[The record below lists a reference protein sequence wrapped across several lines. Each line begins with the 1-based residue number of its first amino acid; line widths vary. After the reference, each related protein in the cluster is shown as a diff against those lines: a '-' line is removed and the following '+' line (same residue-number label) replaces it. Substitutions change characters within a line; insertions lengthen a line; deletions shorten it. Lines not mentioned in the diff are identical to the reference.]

1 MAVVSMFTMPS
12 FSFNRLDKISYEQK
26 KLLKTSSKKKIM
38 VGLAEKIGCVFPRF
52 LCVCLVRKGAEF
64 AGFQM
69 PKKHKD
75 SEKVFVLAEKQK
87 VCYSET
93 KQKRKQ
99 TPCRVGHRSSIVEI
113 SSCRV
118 NDYLVHCP
126 TLSLQMQTEFD
137 IFCHFIHR

>member
-1 MAVVSMFTMPS
+1 
-12 FSFNRLDKISYEQK
+12 
-26 KLLKTSSKKKIM
+26 M

-99 TPCRVGHRSSIVEI
+99 TPFQFKLKQKNTTKMNKQRI
-113 SSCRV
+113 S
-118 NDYLVHCP
+118 
-126 TLSLQMQTEFD
+126 
-137 IFCHFIHR
+137 